1 MAIKAVLDIRDIKAI
16 KAVLDMPITALP
28 RRRITYIHIAIWDMN
43 FRAIKT
49 IRAYKAIKAIRVIKD
64 NQRDVL

>member
-1 MAIKAVLDIRDIKAI
+1 MIIKAVLDIRDIKAI

-28 RRRITYIHIAIWDMN
+28 RRRITHIHI
-43 FRAIKT
+43 AIKT
-49 IRAYKAIKAIRVIKD
+49 IRVYKAIKAISIIKD